1 MYTLE
6 RSRTL
11 DAAAALADASDDGE
25 PADAYPDE
33 AAPANAHAREG
44 QPEPHRA
51 PAPTAPTTAAPD
63 ATAPKSTARPLVLNF
78 AHPYTPGGDVLLGAR
93 RQEEDPF
100 RRTTLGA
107 SLTSPEAAQF
117 YRANRAMGK
126 KMFSNAAVVSPCVE
140 VFRNACGSYRS
151 TPFTI
156 AVLSMTA
163 PYAADLGSLNHAAL
177 FQILKARVLGM
188 LGIAVER
195 EHRSLVLG
203 SWGCGAPGSDPRLVA
218 RAFAEA
224 FSELEEAT
232 RRADGGPARFP
243 FDHVCFA
250 VPDPTEDQRV
260 FRAFEK
266 QLKKLLKVTFKG
278 WRARFSTGGQLSP
291 RAPPSDAKPS

>member
-1 MYTLE
+1 MPQPRWPMRPMTANPQTRTRTKPRPQMHTLA
-6 RSRTL
+6 RGSRNHTVPPRPL
-11 DAAAALADASDDGE
+11 RRLPPRQTPPPPS
-25 PADAYPDE
+25 PP
-33 AAPANAHAREG
+33 
-44 QPEPHRA
+44 RA
-51 PAPTAPTTAAPD
+51 
-63 ATAPKSTARPLVLNF
+63 PLVLNF

-93 RQEEDPF
+93 RQEEDLF

-151 TPFTI
+151 APFTI

-163 PYAADLGSLNHAAL
+163 PYAADLGSLDHAVL

-195 EHRSLVLG
+195 EYRSLVLG
-203 SWGCGAPGSDPRLVA
+203 SWGCGAPGNDPRLVA

-250 VPDPTEDQRV
+250 VPDPTEDQRM

-266 QLKKLLKVTFKG
+266 QLKKLLKATVKG
-278 WRARFSTGGQLSP
+278 
-291 RAPPSDAKPS
+291 